1 MNTSVKKSLSSKNDP
16 IRLTLK
22 DKLRSR
28 NTVRWHTV
36 LTNIKQ
42 NVAEHSHCMAIIAE
56 TLLDAV
62 YKDNSAPSIDE
73 RYWVLKYA
81 IEHDLPEILTG
92 DMPAVIKLY
101 FKKALPEFGTIL
113 NALEYRAVPQLKA
126 LNEMAKEFI
135 HLPFVCKAAD
145 LIEAYSYFLY
155 AKGADHQH
163 NDVVISKLHQ
173 ALHELVAAAKKSCPQ
188 FKWDAVFALLH
199 DVEHGDSAVLNLETL
214 FDELD

>member
-1 MNTSVKKSLSSKNDP
+1 MTRTHDP
-16 IRLTLK
+16 IRLTLR

-42 NVAEHSHCMAIIAE
+42 NVSEHSHCMSIIAE
-56 TLLDAV
+56 ALLEAI
-62 YKDNSAPSIDE
+62 YPKGQQPTIDE

-101 FKKALPEFGTIL
+101 FKKVLPEFGAVL
-113 NALEYRAVPQLKA
+113 NALEYRAVPELKA
-126 LNEMAKEFI
+126 LSETAKQFI

-145 LIEAYSYFLY
+145 LIEAYSYFLF
-155 AKGADHQH
+155 AKGLDHQH

-173 ALHELVAAAKKSCPQ
+173 ALNELVENAKTLCPD
-188 FKWDAVFALLH
+188 FKWDAVFSLLH
-199 DVEHGDSAVLNLETL
+199 EVEHGDSAVLNFETL
-214 FDELD
+214 FDEVD